1 MNASEHASSIKGRI
15 HSFESFS
22 ALDGPGIRYVIFF
35 SGCQMRCIF
44 CHNVDMRESIPG
56 TYNEYSVAEV
66 IKRVERAK
74 PFFTCSRS
82 GGGITL
88 SGGEPFFQF
97 EFMLNLLKEC
107 KRLKIHTVVDTNLY
121 TSPMDIGTVSKW
133 VDLFLVGLKHIDN
146 QKHMELTGK
155 DNTAILKNISF
166 IDSIKKPFWL
176 RYVVIPGITD
186 NEKDIRQLATFLSD
200 FNHLEQVEL
209 LPYHCLGLKKW
220 EALGKP
226 YALPDVKPPTA
237 EEMSLVKE
245 VFQAFDLPV
254 DVGDVEVLETYL

>member
-1 MNASEHASSIKGRI
+1 M
-15 HSFESFS
+15 
-22 ALDGPGIRYVIFF
+22 
-35 SGCQMRCIF
+35 
-44 CHNVDMRESIPG
+44 
-56 TYNEYSVAEV
+56 
-66 IKRVERAK
+66 
-74 PFFTCSRS
+74 
-82 GGGITL
+82 
-88 SGGEPFFQF
+88 
-97 EFMLNLLKEC
+97 
-107 KRLKIHTVVDTNLY
+107 
-121 TSPMDIGTVSKW
+121 
-133 VDLFLVGLKHIDN
+133 
-146 QKHMELTGK
+146 
-155 DNTAILKNISF
+155 
-166 IDSIKKPFWL
+166 
-176 RYVVIPGITD
+176 IPGITD